1 MQRKRNRAGALNSYK
16 KTPDALDKLPF
27 GHYNEGNRKVTFEIW
42 EIPAMAALYQKYL
55 ADEPLFLLYS
65 IRDGMENPQEAV
77 EMLDQHV
84 GQFAARMQ
92 KSQNDAESGQDSKS

>member
-1 MQRKRNRAGALNSYK
+1 MQ
-16 KTPDALDKLPF
+16 
-27 GHYNEGNRKVTFEIW
+27 
-42 EIPAMAALYQKYL
+42 AMPGSWHWIFT
-55 ADEPLFLLYS
+55 DRSSFLYS

-92 KSQNDAESGQDSKS
+92 KSQNNAESGQDSKS